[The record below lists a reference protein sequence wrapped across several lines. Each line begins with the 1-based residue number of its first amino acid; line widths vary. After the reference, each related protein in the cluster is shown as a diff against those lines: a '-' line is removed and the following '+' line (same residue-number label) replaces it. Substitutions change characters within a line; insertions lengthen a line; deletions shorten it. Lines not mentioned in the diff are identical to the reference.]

1 MSQRI
6 SSAAARR
13 MAGRQA
19 QRIGQE
25 VVLARANLGLS
36 ASAIARLAGVAVST
50 ERRVELGDPTVTMAV
65 AARVL
70 VAAGLE
76 LAARA
81 YPSRPPSLRDS
92 GQLRLAERLRGLAAA
107 TWRVAIEVPIEG
119 GRSADV
125 VLFGADEIIH
135 LEIERRLADFQA
147 QFRAA
152 AAKRDV
158 LRAGHRRPVRLVL
171 LIEDTAANRHGLA
184 EHSAVIRH
192 SLPSDSRAVLR
203 AVRTGTPLGTDG
215 LLWMRR
221 RATAQ

>member
-1 MSQRI
+1 MNRRVGN
-6 SSAAARR
+6 ATARR

-25 VVLARANLGLS
+25 VVLARANLGLA

-50 ERRVELGDPTVTMAV
+50 ERRVELGDPSITMMT

-70 VAAGLE
+70 QATGLE

-92 GQLRLAERLRGLAAA
+92 GQLRLAERLRELAPA

-125 VLFGADEIIH
+125 VLFGADQIIH
-135 LEIERRLADFQA
+135 VEIERRLADFQA

-152 AAKRDV
+152 LAKRESMQT
-158 LRAGHRRPVRLVL
+158 GHRRPVRLVL
-171 LIEDTAANRHGLA
+171 AVEDTAANRRRLS
-184 EHSAVIRH
+184 EHESVIRH
-192 SLPSDSRAVLR
+192 ALPADSRAVLR
-203 AVRTGTPLGTDG
+203 AVRSGTALATDG
-215 LLWMRR
+215 LLWLRR
-221 RATAQ
+221 RPAA

>member
-1 MSQRI
+1 
-6 SSAAARR
+6 

-50 ERRVELGDPTVTMAV
+50 ERRVELGDPSVTVVT

-92 GQLRLAERLRGLAAA
+92 GQLRLAHRLRELAAA
-107 TWRVAIEVPIEG
+107 PWRVAIEVPIEG

-125 VLFGADEIIH
+125 VLYGAHEIIH
-135 LEIERRLADFQA
+135 VEIERRLADFQA

-152 AAKRDV
+152 AAKRNV
-158 LRAGHRRPVRLVL
+158 LQAAHERAVRLVMV
-171 LIEDTAANRHGLA
+171 IEDTAANRRRVADHAG
-184 EHSAVIRH
+184 VIRH
-192 SLPSDSRAVLR
+192 ALPAESRAVLKG
-203 AVRTGTPLGTDG
+203 VRTGSPLGTDG
-215 LLWMRR
+215 VLWIRR
-221 RATAQ
+221 TSAT

>member
-1 MSQRI
+1 
-6 SSAAARR
+6 

-36 ASAIARLAGVAVST
+36 ASAVARLAGVAVST
-50 ERRVELGDPTVTMAV
+50 ERRVELGDPSVTVVT
-65 AARVL
+65 AACVL

-92 GQLRLAERLRGLAAA
+92 GQLRLAERLRELAAA
-107 TWRVAIEVPIEG
+107 TWRIAIEVPIEG

-125 VLFGADEIIH
+125 VLYGPDEIMH
-135 LEIERRLADFQA
+135 VEIERRLADFQA

-158 LRAGHRRPVRLVL
+158 LQAAHRRAVRLVL
-171 LIEDTAANRHGLA
+171 LIEDTVPNRRGLA
-184 EHSAVIRH
+184 EHAAVIRH
-192 SLPSDSRAVLR
+192 ALPADSRGVLR
-203 AVRTGTPLGTDG
+203 ALRTGTPLASDG
-215 LLWMRR
+215 VLWMRR
-221 RATAQ
+221 WSPS

>member
-1 MSQRI
+1 MNRRMGD
-6 SSAAARR
+6 ATARR
-13 MAGRQA
+13 MAQRQA

-25 VVLARANLGLS
+25 VALARANLGLS

-50 ERRVELGDPTVTMAV
+50 ERRVELGDPSVTVVT

-92 GQLRLAERLRGLAAA
+92 GQLRLAQRLREMAAPA
-107 TWRVAIEVPIEG
+107 WRVAIEVPIEG

-125 VLFGADEIIH
+125 VMYGADEILH

-152 AAKRDV
+152 AAKREV
-158 LRAGHRRPVRLVL
+158 LHAAHERAVRLVMV
-171 LIEDTAANRHGLA
+171 IEDTAANRRRVT
-184 EHSAVIRH
+184 EHAAVIRH
-192 SLPSDSRAVLR
+192 ALPADSRAVLR
-203 AVRTGTPLGTDG
+203 AVRTGTPLAMDG
-215 LLWMRR
+215 LLWIRR
-221 RATAQ
+221 TSAT